1 MVNANGVLVDITS
14 PPIEHNKLT
23 DDISRQCMRTLEE
36 NRRRINN
43 SNNNACIYIAQNK
56 KSSDAQKS
64 TAMKQLKHDAQSLQ
78 KVWTE
83 IDFGV
88 AYLCDK

>member
-56 KSSDAQKS
+56 
-64 TAMKQLKHDAQSLQ
+64 
-78 KVWTE
+78 
-83 IDFGV
+83 
-88 AYLCDK
+88 